1 MMLSPPKPRTR
12 KLTIIAQ
19 DPSIKVDG
27 KILMTEVD
35 VPAEEFAP
43 GPRGYRAHVI
53 DYDTSTGSLYVSLQ
67 YDPLRDGQYLDPFKE
82 RAARANNESLVS
94 DPQFHQQ
101 NVYAIVMRTLARFE
115 FALGRR
121 VAWGFHGHQLSIAP
135 HAFADAN
142 AFYSEKDQALVFGYF
157 RGASGKIVYSCLSHD
172 VVAHETTHALL
183 DGLRQRYTDPSS
195 PEQAGFHEGFSD
207 VVALLSVFAL
217 REIVGILLTSSQ
229 MRGNPETPDLI
240 DPKELTVEKLRESV
254 LLGLAKEMGHEM
266 AGVRGNRANALRR
279 SVKLKPFDDSQKY
292 GDEFNEP
299 HRRGEI
305 LVAAILNSFLEVWK
319 KRIDRLKHGR
329 ISGSKLDLETVV
341 EEGANAADQLLT
353 MAIRALDYA
362 PPTDLQ
368 FCDYLS
374 ALITA
379 DKEVAP
385 DDSKYGYR
393 SILLANFARYG
404 IKPPTSANTDGSWRM
419 FDKAVTYDRSHFES
433 MLRDPDE
440 VFRFIWENRGDEAL
454 DLDDRAY
461 TKVISVR
468 PCLRI
473 GPDGFTLRETVAEYI
488 QMLTLRAEELEIYFD
503 PPINFPDGMEEH
515 QEVTLYGGGALI
527 FDEYGHVKYHINN
540 RINNANRQ
548 SPRLEYLWKYGY
560 FDDKSETENVFARM
574 HLQRALDL
582 PTTASEEF

>member
-1 MMLSPPKPRTR
+1 M
-12 KLTIIAQ
+12 
-19 DPSIKVDG
+19 
-27 KILMTEVD
+27 
-35 VPAEEFAP
+35 
-43 GPRGYRAHVI
+43 
-53 DYDTSTGSLYVSLQ
+53 
-67 YDPLRDGQYLDPFKE
+67 
-82 RAARANNESLVS
+82 
-94 DPQFHQQ
+94 
-101 NVYAIVMRTLARFE
+101 
-115 FALGRR
+115 
-121 VAWGFHGHQLSIAP
+121 
-135 HAFADAN
+135 
-142 AFYSEKDQALVFGYF
+142 
-157 RGASGKIVYSCLSHD
+157 
-172 VVAHETTHALL
+172 
-183 DGLRQRYTDPSS
+183 
-195 PEQAGFHEGFSD
+195 
-207 VVALLSVFAL
+207 
-217 REIVGILLTSSQ
+217 
-229 MRGNPETPDLI
+229 
-240 DPKELTVEKLRESV
+240 
-254 LLGLAKEMGHEM
+254 
-266 AGVRGNRANALRR
+266 
-279 SVKLKPFDDSQKY
+279 
-292 GDEFNEP
+292 
-299 HRRGEI
+299 
-305 LVAAILNSFLEVWK
+305 
-319 KRIDRLKHGR
+319 
-329 ISGSKLDLETVV
+329 LDLETVV

-393 SILLANFARYG
+393 SILIANFARYG
-404 IKPPTSANTDGSWRM
+404 IKPPTSANADGSWKM

-503 PPINFPDGMEEH
+503 PPINIPDGMDEH